1 MISNAA
7 TLTDISPSQWY
18 NSMVPSYHTFSKRN
32 TWVTKCFINCSI
44 CFSSYSGLFCTVH
57 THNIIPIYTLIDI
70 TPNSGLQLNIHLLH
84 SARCKIHIIPLR
96 QSVISVFETGA
107 SVTFIY
113 IHVGRIRSKA
123 LYRSNAETK

>member
-1 MISNAA
+1 M
-7 TLTDISPSQWY
+7 
-18 NSMVPSYHTFSKRN
+18 
-32 TWVTKCFINCSI
+32 
-44 CFSSYSGLFCTVH
+44 FSSYSGLFCTVH

-113 IHVGRIRSKA
+113 VHVGRIRSKA